1 MLTLLAAGI
10 AGAAGVYGHI
20 KSKQFVRKRLRY
32 TKFVEKPGM
41 GLVVGAATAIAVAP
55 FAALPLIGLGT
66 AIAAGIGVGTGVA
79 MGASQAKDGVPDEDD
94 F

>member
-41 GLVVGAATAIAVAP
+41 GLLAGAATAIVLTP
-55 FAALPLIGLGT
+55 LAALPLIGVGT
-66 AIAAGIGVGTGVA
+66 AIAAGLGVGTGVA

>member
-1 MLTLLAAGI
+1 MTLIAAGI

-41 GLVVGAATAIAVAP
+41 GLVVGAATAVVVAP
-55 FAALPLIGLGT
+55 FAALPLIGVGT

-79 MGASQAKDGVPDEDD
+79 MGASQAKDGVPDEDEY
-94 F
+94 

>member
-1 MLTLLAAGI
+1 MLTLIAAGI

-41 GLVVGAATAIAVAP
+41 GLVVGAVTAVVVAP
-55 FAALPLIGLGT
+55 FAALPLISPRL
-66 AIAAGIGVGTGVA
+66 A
-79 MGASQAKDGVPDEDD
+79 
-94 F
+94 

>member
-10 AGAAGVYGHI
+10 AGAVGVYGHV

-32 TKFVEKPGM
+32 TKFVEKRGM
-41 GLVVGAATAIAVAP
+41 GLVVGAAAAIVVTP
-55 FAALPLIGLGT
+55 FAVLPLIGVGT